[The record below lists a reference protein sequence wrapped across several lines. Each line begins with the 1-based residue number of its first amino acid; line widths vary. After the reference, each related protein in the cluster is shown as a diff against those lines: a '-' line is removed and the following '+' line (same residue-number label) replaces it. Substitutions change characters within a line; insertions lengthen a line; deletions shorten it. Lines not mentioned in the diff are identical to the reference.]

1 MARIDKSDPMTST
14 FRVDVAADFV
24 DANIG
29 KLFGWGLDSTGK
41 AVIGAGQSG
50 IQGVWVVNDKP
61 GRVGPL
67 REVPRI
73 DLMRAGCVTDFGP
86 TTGTPGVNFGAAGT
100 KYFCLANGNIQ
111 ATPVVGAVFVGT
123 TVEPDRLEVN
133 LDPTPII
140 AGQFGL

>member
-1 MARIDKSDPMTST
+1 MARIDKGDPMTST
-14 FRVDVAADFV
+14 FRVDVAEDFP

-29 KLFGWGLDSTGK
+29 KLYGWGLDSSGK
-41 AVIGAGQSG
+41 AVIGAGESG
-50 IQGVWVVNDKP
+50 IVGVWVINDKP

-86 TTGTPGVNFGAAGT
+86 TDGVPGTDFGTAGTAYYADAAGD
-100 KYFCLANGNIQ
+100 ISD
-111 ATPVVGAVFVGT
+111 TPAAGSVYVGT

-133 LDPTPII
+133 LNVVPLTADDV
-140 AGQFGL
+140 A

>member
-1 MARIDKSDPMTST
+1 MARIDKGDPMTST
-14 FRVDVAADFV
+14 FRVDVAGDFL

-29 KLFGWGLDSTGK
+29 KLFGWGLDSSGK
-41 AVIGAGQSG
+41 AVIGAGQTG
-50 IQGVWVVNDKP
+50 IIGVWVVNDKP

-73 DLMRAGCVTDFGP
+73 DIMRAGCVTDFGP

-100 KYFCLANGNIQ
+100 KYFALANGNVQ
-111 ATPVVGAVFVGT
+111 AAPAVGAVLVGH

-133 LDPTPII
+133 IDPTPLI
-140 AGQFGL
+140 AGQYGL

>member
-1 MARIDKSDPMTST
+1 MARIDKGDPMAST
-14 FRVDVAADFV
+14 FRVDVATDFP
-24 DANIG
+24 DDGIG
-29 KLFGWGLDSTGK
+29 KLYGWGLDSSGK

-50 IQGVWVVNDKP
+50 IVGVWVINDKP

-86 TTGTPGVNFGAAGT
+86 TSGIPGVNFGNAGT
-100 KYFCLANGNIQ
+100 RYYSDASGNISDTE
-111 ATPVVGAVFVGT
+111 APGSVYVGT

-133 LDPTPII
+133 VNIVPLSAPAEP
-140 AGQFGL
+140 

>member
-1 MARIDKSDPMTST
+1 MARIDKGDPMTST
-14 FRVDVAADFV
+14 FRVDVAADFP

-29 KLFGWGLDSTGK
+29 KLYAWGLDSTGK

-50 IQGVWVVNDKP
+50 IVGVWVVNDKP

-86 TTGTPGVNFGAAGT
+86 TSGVPGTDFGVAGT
-100 KYFCLANGNIQ
+100 KYYAHDDGTIDST
-111 ATPVVGAVFVGT
+111 ATAGTYVGT

-133 LDPTPII
+133 ISIT
-140 AGQFGL
+140 

>member
-1 MARIDKSDPMTST
+1 MARIDKGDPMTST
-14 FRVDVAADFV
+14 FRVDVAGDFL

-29 KLFGWGLDSTGK
+29 KLFGWGLDSSGK

-50 IQGVWVVNDKP
+50 IVGVWVVNDKP

-73 DLMRAGCVTDFGP
+73 DLMRQGCVTDFGP
-86 TTGTPGVNFGAAGT
+86 TAGTPGVNFGVAGT
-100 KYFCLANGNIQ
+100 HYYAAADGTISSTAGTGKVY
-111 ATPVVGAVFVGT
+111 VGT

-133 LDPTPII
+133 VNQNPL
-140 AGQFGL
+140 A

>member
-14 FRVDVAADFV
+14 FRVDVAADFL

-29 KLFGWGLDSTGK
+29 KLFAWGLDSSGK
-41 AVIGAGQSG
+41 AVIGAGASG
-50 IQGVWVVNDKP
+50 IVGVWVVNDKP

-73 DLMRAGCVTDFGP
+73 DMMRAGCVTDFGP
-86 TTGTPGVNFGAAGT
+86 TTGTPGVNFGVAGT
-100 KYFCLANGNIQ
+100 KYYAHADGTID
-111 ATPVVGAVFVGT
+111 ATATSGVYVGT

-133 LDPTPII
+133 VNS
-140 AGQFGL
+140 GG

>member
-1 MARIDKSDPMTST
+1 MARIDKGDPMAST
-14 FRVDVAADFV
+14 FRVDVAGDFP

-29 KLFGWGLDSTGK
+29 KLYGWGLDASGK

-50 IQGVWVVNDKP
+50 IVGVWVVNDKP

-86 TTGTPGVNFGAAGT
+86 TAGIPGVNFGVAGT
-100 KYFCLANGNIQ
+100 KYYAHADGSIDST
-111 ATPVVGAVFVGT
+111 AAAGVYVGT

-133 LDPTPII
+133 VNVG
-140 AGQFGL
+140 AA

>member
-1 MARIDKSDPMTST
+1 MARIDKGDPMTST

-29 KLFGWGLDSTGK
+29 KLYGWGLDSSGK
-41 AVIGAGQSG
+41 AVIGSGNSG
-50 IQGVWVVNDKP
+50 IVGVWVVNDKP

-73 DLMRAGCVTDFGP
+73 DIMRHGCVTDFGP
-86 TTGTPGVNFGAAGT
+86 TSGTPGVTFGTAGT
-100 KYFCLANGNIQ
+100 KYYAAADGTIS
-111 ATPVVGAVFVGT
+111 ATGGTGKFYVGT

-133 LDPTPII
+133 VDNNPLP
-140 AGQFGL
+140 

>member
-29 KLFGWGLDSTGK
+29 KLFGWGLDASGK
-41 AVIGAGQSG
+41 AVIGSGVSG
-50 IQGVWVVNDKP
+50 IVGVWVVNDKP

-73 DLMRAGCVTDFGP
+73 DVMRQGCVTDFGP
-86 TTGTPGVNFGAAGT
+86 TAGVPGTNFGVAATKYYSAADGTISSAAG
-100 KYFCLANGNIQ
+100 
-111 ATPVVGAVFVGT
+111 VGKFYVGT

-133 LDPTPII
+133 VNNVALT
-140 AGQFGL
+140 A